1 MAISTAFLRE
11 QGLLARAM
19 RSSAWTLFG
28 FGAAQV
34 VRLGSNLIL
43 TRLLY
48 PEAFG
53 LMTLVTVALVALANF
68 SDLGI
73 GPAIAHNKR
82 GDDPDFLDTA
92 WTLQVVRG
100 VILFL
105 ALWAL
110 AWPISW
116 FYREPML
123 IEILP
128 VAGLVMLIGGFTP
141 TSLETAHRHLLLGRV
156 TLIDLLSS
164 VIGIVV
170 MVAIAIVT
178 RSIWSLVAGSI
189 VNTIARIALIHLFL
203 PNSRNRFRWEPEA
216 SRELVHFG
224 KWIFVSTICGFMVAQ
239 GDRVV
244 LGRYLSLELLG
255 IYNVAYIF
263 ATFPLMLGGAV
274 VGRILIPLYRER
286 PPSASRENFEK
297 FRILRLA
304 LTGAMVT
311 MLLVVATFGVPLVT
325 ALYDPRFHA
334 AGPIVV
340 LLACVQIPQV
350 IIMTYDQSALAA
362 GDSRRFFLLM
372 APKAVLLTLGL
383 LAGIHQA
390 GLVGALCGQAL
401 ATVLAYPLVVR
412 LARRFGVWDPLH
424 DLLFTGMGLAGT
436 AIVIAANAEA
446 MRELAMLQ

>member
-1 MAISTAFLRE
+1 MSMTTAALRD
-11 QGLLARAM
+11 QGVLARAM

-53 LMTLVTVALVALANF
+53 LMTLVTVALVALGNF

-73 GPAIAHNKR
+73 GPAIAHNRR
-82 GDDPDFLDTA
+82 GDDQDFLDTA

-100 VILFL
+100 VLLFL
-105 ALWAL
+105 ALWGL

-123 IEILP
+123 VELLP

-141 TSLETAHRHLLLGRV
+141 TSLETAHRHLMLGRV
-156 TLIDLLSS
+156 TLIDLASS
-164 VIGIVV
+164 IVGIAA
-170 MVAIAIVT
+170 MVALAFAT
-178 RSIWSLVAGSI
+178 RSIWALVFGSV
-189 VNTIARIALIHLFL
+189 VNTIVRILLIHLFL
-203 PNSRNRFRWEPEA
+203 PGSRNRFRWEPEA

-239 GDRVV
+239 GDRVI

-263 ATFPLMLGGAV
+263 ATFPLMLGGAIA
-274 VGRILIPLYRER
+274 GRILIPLYRER
-286 PPSASRENFEK
+286 PPGASPENFEK
-297 FRILRLA
+297 FRMLRLA
-304 LTGAMVT
+304 LTGSMVT
-311 MLLVVATFGVPLVT
+311 MLLVVSTMGIPLVET
-325 ALYDPRFHA
+325 LYDPRFHA

-340 LLACVQIPQV
+340 LLACVQIPQA

-372 APKAVLLTLGL
+372 APKALVLSLGIL
-383 LAGIHQA
+383 VGIHLG
-390 GLVGALCGQAL
+390 GLIGALIGQAV
-401 ATVLAYPLVVR
+401 ATVLIYPMVVS
-412 LARRFGVWDPLH
+412 LARRFGAWDPFH
-424 DLLFTGMGLAGT
+424 DALFAVMGLVCT
-436 AIVIAANAEA
+436 ALILGSHAEDL
-446 MRELAMLQ
+446 RHLATLQ